1 MNSERF
7 IQYIEDERRL
17 SPHTI
22 AAYKND
28 LRQFFDFLE
37 EMEINS
43 TKNINHST
51 IRSWIIQL
59 IENKVSNRSVNRK
72 LSTLKTYFKYLIKE
86 GELDEN
92 PMNKVLAPKTSKRL
106 PVFVEEKSM
115 DLLLDEV
122 DFGEGFTAS
131 RDRLIIELFYSTG
144 IRLSELINIKLN
156 DINPHNHHL
165 KVLGKR
171 NKERIIPLNNSL
183 LNRFN
188 TYLEIR
194 KEIHPQSDD
203 LFITKKGKKIYNKL
217 VYRIVNYYLSKVT
230 TINKKSPHVL
240 RHTFATHML
249 NNGADLNAIKEI
261 LGHSN
266 LSATQIYTHN
276 TIEKLKSIY
285 KQAHPKA

>member
-115 DLLLDEV
+115 DLLLDKV

-171 NKERIIPLNNSL
+171 NKERIIPLNDSL